1 MLVLALVLLGAFA
14 ASRLPFPRTRRGI
27 AALAVLLIAVRIA
40 AFHGLGFLESFST
53 IDTGAG
59 VVPGQGAPPPAVHP
73 DAPPTPA
80 ATTISTEIWENA
92 VSQLVKFSLVW
103 VALLSAMARS
113 ARRAGSPYGLRVLG
127 VDLGVALAARGALVA
142 LGMTVWWRSSW
153 WVAVAYPTFA
163 LGLADAL
170 FVLAGLAVAGALRE
184 PEVERP
190 DAPSGPAA
198 APAGAVANA

>member
-1 MLVLALVLLGAFA
+1 MLLV
-14 ASRLPFPRTRRGI
+14 
-27 AALAVLLIAVRIA
+27 AVRIA

-73 DAPPTPA
+73 DAPPTAA

-92 VSQLVKFSLVW
+92 VSQVVKFSLVW
-103 VALLSAMARS
+103 VAFLAAMARA
-113 ARRAGSPYGLRVLG
+113 ARRAGSPDGLRVLG

-163 LGLADAL
+163 LALGDAL
-170 FVLAGLAVAGALRE
+170 FVLAGLAVAGAFRG
-184 PEVERP
+184 PEVARAGA
-190 DAPSGPAA
+190 APS
-198 APAGAVANA
+198 PAGAAANA